1 MPKKYI
7 VLPAHHVD
15 NALRLPAMWAECVG
29 DVKEAEEIAE
39 KLAFKHA
46 KAYTVLHVES
56 TFKPEYSVKKE
67 NLV

>member
-29 DVKEAEEIAE
+29 DVKEAEEIAKE
-39 KLAFKHA
+39 LAFKHS
-46 KAYTVLHVES
+46 KAYTVLYVGS
-56 TFKPEYSVKKE
+56 TFKPEYSVKKGK
-67 NLV
+67 